1 MDKIDIKKELSYLY
15 NPTGKTISVVDV
27 PALNYLMI
35 DGQGNPN
42 SASEYV
48 EAVEALYAVAYT
60 LKFKVKKGQV
70 AVDYAVMP
78 LEGLWWMDDMS
89 QFSVER
95 KDEWLWTMMILQ
107 PTYVTDSLFAEALAD
122 VQKKKGVS
130 AALSKIR
137 LETYHEGWAAQIMY
151 LGPYVEEGPTIA
163 KIHQFIQEN
172 GYSLTGKHHEI
183 YLGDPRKSQ
192 PEKLRTV
199 IRQPFK
205 K

>member
-1 MDKIDIKKELSYLY
+1 MDKIDIKKELNHLY
-15 NPTGKTISVVDV
+15 NPTSKAVSVVDV

-42 SASEYV
+42 TASEYV

-60 LKFKVKKGQV
+60 LKFKVKKGEL

-78 LEGLWWMDDMS
+78 LEGLWWTDDMS

-95 KDEWLWTMMILQ
+95 KDEWQWTMMILQ
-107 PTYVTDSLFAEALAD
+107 PVYVTHSLFTEALAD
-122 VQKKKGVS
+122 VQKKKGAS

-137 LETYHEGWAAQIMY
+137 FEAYHEGWAAQIMY
-151 LGPYVEEGPTIA
+151 VGPYVEEGPTIA
-163 KIHQFIQEN
+163 KIHAVIKES
-172 GYSLTGKHHEI
+172 GYSLQGKHHEI
-183 YLGDPRKSQ
+183 YIGDPRKSK

-199 IRQPFK
+199 IRQPLK